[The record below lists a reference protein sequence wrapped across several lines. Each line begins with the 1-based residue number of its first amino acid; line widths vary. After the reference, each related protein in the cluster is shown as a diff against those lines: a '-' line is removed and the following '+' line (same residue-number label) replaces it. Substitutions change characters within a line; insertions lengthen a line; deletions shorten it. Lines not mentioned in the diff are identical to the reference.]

1 MAERGGEWSFSRQPP
16 PQQQSQQPR
25 PAAQASKAQPRHE
38 YDQTSPDQGSDDL
51 GGGDDFSQMPK
62 EVRVGSVV
70 VHPQFG
76 RGKVELVVGTG
87 DRTKLTVRFDSV
99 GRKQLMLKFSHLRVV

>member
-1 MAERGGEWSFSRQPP
+1 M
-16 PQQQSQQPR
+16 
-25 PAAQASKAQPRHE
+25 
-38 YDQTSPDQGSDDL
+38 
-51 GGGDDFSQMPK
+51 
-62 EVRVGSVV
+62 GSVV